1 MPRILSATGEPVT
14 EPARDHLLSDRRRLE
29 RRTNERLAELT
40 LPELRRMIIT
50 TTLLLIVMLL
60 FLWMVRTVIIATILG
75 VVVAAYLRPLY
86 KRLLAR
92 LPSTTVSAILTLL
105 LLIVPIIVLLI
116 YSYTEIAEV
125 ARYVESH
132 RAEIAAKIDAALHR
146 LVFLRNANTG
156 ATIERWVLV
165 ASNYG
170 ASIPNAVRGALGTFA
185 IAATI
190 FVFTAFYFMVDAE
203 RIGAYVRS
211 KIASRYVEL
220 VGALEGNVRGVLY
233 GAIYSTFLTQ
243 AIKSVIILAMNLAFQ
258 VPLAGVLAI
267 ISFIIGFFPIVGS
280 WSVYVPVAAW
290 LAIFR
295 NAPGQ
300 AVIVLLVGFF
310 VNTIYISTYLRP
322 KIAAERSKVLN
333 FYWMLVG
340 LVTGVYTF
348 GLVGILLGPIVIG
361 LLKAILDTVTTS
373 TWRLVDADGDVLT
386 DAASDS
392 KP

>member
-1 MPRILSATGEPVT
+1 MT
-14 EPARDHLLSDRRRLE
+14 ELLRTPLLADRRRLE

-50 TTLLLIVMLL
+50 TTLLLIVFLL

-75 VVVAAYLRPLY
+75 VVVAAYLRPFY
-86 KRLLAR
+86 KRLFAR

-105 LLIVPIIVLLI
+105 LLIVPIIALLI
-116 YSYTEIAEV
+116 YSYTEIADV
-125 ARYVESH
+125 ARYVETH
-132 RAEIAAKIDAALHR
+132 RSEIAAKIDAALHR
-146 LVFLRNANTG
+146 LVFLKNANTG
-156 ATIERWVLV
+156 ATIERWVLL

-170 ASIPNAVRGALGTFA
+170 ASIPSAVRGALGTFA

-220 VGALEGNVRGVLY
+220 VGALESNVRGVLY

-243 AIKSVIILAMNLAFQ
+243 AIKSVIILVMNLVFQ

-267 ISFIIGFFPIVGS
+267 LSFIIGFFPIVGS

-295 NAPGQ
+295 DAPGK

-310 VNTIYISTYLRP
+310 VNTVYISTYLRP

-373 TWRLVDADGDVLT
+373 TWQLVDSDGDVLT
-386 DAASDS
+386 DAASVS